1 MQNMVGQCTNICKM
15 ARLALMMQIYLIEY
29 GFGAPIAHGPLPLKI
44 NEVLLRDSLRKALI

>member
-1 MQNMVGQCTNICKM
+1 M